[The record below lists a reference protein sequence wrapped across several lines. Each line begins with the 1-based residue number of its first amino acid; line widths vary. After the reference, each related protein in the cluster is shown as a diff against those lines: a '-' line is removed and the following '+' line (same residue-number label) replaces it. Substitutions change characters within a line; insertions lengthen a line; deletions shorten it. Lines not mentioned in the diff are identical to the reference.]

1 MIIHNPERYYT
12 STTNITTVPVSRQYP
27 EEKALPCLGIL
38 VGIEASPTNG
48 GSTEITPPPAPS
60 NPFEHHGNKGRAPR
74 LQVRTCLPTDSAFWS
89 RVLDR
94 KAQSGCGLVS
104 ANKNV

>member
-1 MIIHNPERYYT
+1 MVVHNPERYYT

-60 NPFEHHGNKGRAPR
+60 NPFEHHGNKGRP
-74 LQVRTCLPTDSAFWS
+74 PAFRFERAS
-89 RVLDR
+89 RQTAR
-94 KAQSGCGLVS
+94 SGHEFSTERRSL
-104 ANKNV
+104 AADW